1 MQLEY
6 VEVGGIPIGL
16 HKDGPVGV
24 GISGG
29 ADSAVL
35 LYILMSNIN
44 QPIHIYNMWS
54 NYRKSAFKKS
64 VDSVI
69 ETCSRLTGNTNY
81 VVHKMQIEP
90 DESVEFY
97 FEMLTAALDKKEV
110 DIVYLGITNFPPA
123 EVYLEFEQQQQNW
136 HNKFRSDQVE
146 HPVFGLTI
154 EHLNLDD
161 RAYVPFRNY
170 NKKDIAR
177 VYRSLDLEHLL
188 LPVTR
193 SCEDD
198 DHRDSH
204 CGKCWWCQ
212 ERIWAFGS
220 LGE

>member
-1 MQLEY
+1 MHLDY
-6 VEVGGIPIGL
+6 IHIATIPIGL
-16 HKDGPVGV
+16 YKDGPVGV

-35 LYILMSNIN
+35 LYIIMSNIK

-54 NYRKSAFKKS
+54 DYRKSVFKKS

-69 ETCSRLTGNTNY
+69 EACSRLTGNTNY
-81 VVHKMQIEP
+81 IVHKMQIEP

-97 FEMLTAALDKKEV
+97 FDMLTDALDKKEI

-123 EVYLEFEQQQQNW
+123 EVYLGFEQQQQSW
-136 HNKFRSDQVE
+136 HNKFRSDVVE

-154 EHLNLDD
+154 EHLNLDT
-161 RAYVPFRNY
+161 RAYVPLRNY

-177 VYRSLDLEHLL
+177 LYRSLNLEQSL

-198 DHRDSH
+198 DHSDSH